1 MELPRRATA
10 TSCRIAGRLALTTL
24 ALTIALL
31 LAASPAGAQ
40 RASENVVTT
49 AQDAFG
55 TSIGNDTIGIY
66 SAQEARGFSPREA
79 GNMRIEGLYYDQQG
93 NVGYGNQLFGST
105 TIRVG
110 LSAQSYPFPAPT
122 GIADVRLR
130 LPRDKTQTSF
140 SAFQG
145 PYNSHFGAQADLET
159 PLVADRLSASVSV
172 GAGQKEFDFHTVF
185 YYVEAAGMLHWR
197 PNDETEVISF
207 AQMSDGGNGEGMSL
221 IFTGGPYL
229 PPKIDRSIFFGPD
242 FHQDRHRTQSTV
254 GAIARSTAFDNWRIQ
269 TAVFRSAVR
278 MKSDY
283 AAFFRNTQPDGI
295 ADLSMRANPS
305 AIQRSYSG
313 ETRASGVFAAGPFR
327 HTVHF
332 SAKGRSVT
340 RTFGGDTTV
349 ALGPA
354 MIGVLIPLPKPV
366 FNFGPQSRDSV
377 SQGTLGAAYV
387 AEWRAVGEISAGVQ
401 KPFYRRSV
409 DYPVG
414 PNAVTRSSPWLY
426 NGTAAAYL
434 SETLTFYAGYT
445 RGLEESGIAPLNAS
459 NAGEAQPAS
468 LTEQIDAGLRY
479 AFRPGLTLV
488 AGVFEVSK
496 PYFDRDAANFFTRV
510 GALRHRGVEMSLSGQ
525 PIEGL
530 KVVVGTQLLQARVS
544 GFTVDQGLIGP
555 VPPGRTPVLVR
566 LNGNY
571 GPAGWRGFSLNGQ
584 VNFEDSQ
591 YANRINNFRI
601 PSATVLDLGA
611 RYDFK
616 AMSASASLRFD
627 VRNVTNLYGWTVNGS
642 AGNFMALPPRRYSVR
657 MAADF

>member
-1 MELPRRATA
+1 MCGIIGVVARTPVNQ
-10 TSCRIAGRLALTTL
+10 TL
-24 ALTIALL
+24 YDGLL
-31 LAASPAGAQ
+31 LLQHRG
-40 RASENVVTT
+40 
-49 AQDAFG
+49 QDAA
-55 TSIGNDTIGIY
+55 GIVTE
-66 SAQEARGFSPREA
+66 SFQTFHMHKGPGLVRDVFRTR
-79 GNMRIEGLYYDQQG
+79 NMRSLPGEM
-93 NVGYGNQLFGST
+93 
-105 TIRVG
+105 
-110 LSAQSYPFPAPT
+110 
-122 GIADVRLR
+122 GIAHCRY
-130 LPRDKTQTSF
+130 PT
-140 SAFQG
+140 
-145 PYNSHFGAQADLET
+145 
-159 PLVADRLSASVSV
+159 
-172 GAGQKEFDFHTVF
+172 AG
-185 YYVEAAGMLHWR
+185 
-197 PNDETEVISF
+197 S
-207 AQMSDGGNGEGMSL
+207 
-221 IFTGGPYL
+221 
-229 PPKIDRSIFFGPD
+229 
-242 FHQDRHRTQSTV
+242 
-254 GAIARSTAFDNWRIQ
+254 
-269 TAVFRSAVR
+269 
-278 MKSDY
+278 
-283 AAFFRNTQPDGI
+283 
-295 ADLSMRANPS
+295 
-305 AIQRSYSG
+305 
-313 ETRASGVFAAGPFR
+313 
-327 HTVHF
+327 
-332 SAKGRSVT
+332 
-340 RTFGGDTTV
+340 
-349 ALGPA
+349 
-354 MIGVLIPLPKPV
+354 
-366 FNFGPQSRDSV
+366 
-377 SQGTLGAAYV
+377 
-387 AEWRAVGEISAGVQ
+387 
-401 KPFYRRSV
+401 
-409 DYPVG
+409 
-414 PNAVTRSSPWLY
+414 
-426 NGTAAAYL
+426 
-434 SETLTFYAGYT
+434 
-445 RGLEESGIAPLNAS
+445 AS